1 MLYSIADVNEQFF
14 AALQGITIHDAKT
27 KTDKPVWVRYAKE
40 SSGDYTESKKPAQ
53 VYPCVVIADFTPR
66 LHPDWYV
73 DLHTYAGGLS
83 RDGLTAYIYRR
94 PIRMEF
100 HFDVSIAT
108 KSYFDYV
115 ALKDFF
121 LTHFQ
126 ANTRLLLN
134 KRLEGE
140 LEVGD
145 IVPYE
150 VRATDIPRNDGVFE
164 TNYEFTLSPW
174 VTPITPE
181 QVQVIQELAI
191 SANPKDFQ

>member
-14 AALQGITIHDAKT
+14 AALQGITIHDAKK
-27 KTDKPVWVRYAKE
+27 KTDKPVLVRYAKE

-66 LHPDWYV
+66 PHPDWYI
-73 DLHTYAGGLS
+73 DLHKYAGGLS
-83 RDGLTAYIYRR
+83 RDKMTAFLYRR

-108 KSYFDYV
+108 KSYFDYT

-121 LTHFQ
+121 LSHFQ
-126 ANTRLLLN
+126 ANTRMVFN
-134 KRLEGE
+134 KQLEGE
-140 LEVGD
+140 FEVGD

-174 VTPITPE
+174 LTPVTPE
-181 QVQVIQELAI
+181 QVQVIQEIAI
-191 SANPKDFQ
+191 SANPAEI